1 MGALR
6 SLTRGAC
13 HSTRRLAFL
22 EPTRRSYRSVD
33 NSLIESLNMRAISVS
48 LGRSGLLAA
57 AAALVLGACAS
68 SVTLEDGNKV
78 PVEDRKAGSAAGGAS
93 AGGAQSG
100 VSTVNLNSKAA
111 TADSLPRVVYFDFDS
126 FVVRDDARPVI
137 DTHAKRLVAN
147 SGLKMTVEGHT
158 DERGSREYNLALG
171 QKRAEAVVKSLTLL
185 GARGPQ
191 LEPVS
196 FGMER
201 PAVQGSDEAAY
212 AKNRRAELKDR

>member
-1 MGALR
+1 M
-6 SLTRGAC
+6 
-13 HSTRRLAFL
+13 RLN
-22 EPTRRSYRSVD
+22 SV
-33 NSLIESLNMRAISVS
+33 LMARA
-48 LGRSGLLAA
+48 GLLVSAA
-57 AAALVLGACAS
+57 AAALVLGGCAS

-78 PVEDRKAGSAAGGAS
+78 PVEDRKAGAGAGAGAS
-93 AGGAQSG
+93 TSGAQSG
-100 VSTVNLNSKAA
+100 VSTVNLNNRAA
-111 TADSLPRVVYFDFDS
+111 TADTLARVVYFDFDS

-137 DTHAKRLVAN
+137 DVHAKRLAAN
-147 SGLKMTVEGHT
+147 GNLKMTVEGHT